1 MKKSLRLKYLL
12 AALYLLV
19 PLVSQANDIEPGK
32 EYYTAI
38 KTPVPIV
45 LDGDLSEWRGAMLLA
60 DPRFSIPKGSG
71 DEGDLVFFELYD
83 QGGPGTA
90 DWTGPDDHTSAV
102 QVVYDDDNV
111 YFGFTVTDEYHQN
124 SNSAWN
130 GDSVQLMI
138 ANAERDQQ
146 IALYNYGLDGNED
159 DGIGEIIILHEAG
172 PGGTE
177 AVIVRNSDTK
187 RTIYEIK
194 LPKESIGFEDLERLS
209 GGVQFGLGMA
219 INDGDKDA
227 PGQQGWGGLGAHAIV
242 FGKSPGETALVTL
255 AMSNDIEPGKEYY
268 IANPLKGEFV
278 LDGEL
283 NEWGGVPVLS
293 DPRFSIPKGSKRDGT
308 LVLFEIYDQGG
319 PGTADWTGPDDQTSA
334 VQIAYDAE
342 NIYFGFTVT
351 DEYHQNNN
359 SAWNGDSVQ
368 LMIASADQQQQV
380 ALYNYG
386 LDGNEDD
393 GIGEVVIL
401 HEAGPGG
408 TEAVVVRNSD
418 TKRTVYE
425 IKLPAA
431 SLGLES
437 LELGTRFGLG
447 MAIND
452 GDKEAPGQQG
462 WGGLGAHAIVFG
474 KSPNET
480 ALVTLGVGGASGDQ
494 IFLSA
499 INVSLDTFSFR
510 ASDKGE
516 SLVDPASAKLILNG
530 EEVELV
536 ASDKKVDA
544 FDFSFVSP
552 EIFPPATTLE
562 YLIEVSDTEGN
573 VVTDAGT
580 LVTPTYG
587 LLEAPMLALDV
598 DTSMPGFIW
607 RIWQNDL
614 QPIGNSIQAESALAG
629 ELEDIDGTPLVN
641 DAYPDEPFGDAT
653 GPGVEDGVAL
663 KFEIPTTLNL
673 SVFDGGDF
681 GNFIPDSQM
690 PGVPGRF
697 FTSNGVAVE
706 ILTFIEFPEGQVIMG
721 VNSKDGFRMDVGYVD
736 DPANALTAG
745 SFEGARG
752 ESDTT
757 FLIDV
762 RDAGIYPV
770 RIIYYNGNGDPS
782 FELFTVDENGDRTL
796 VNDTDNGGLPAYRVG
811 TVPESVEQITF
822 TGTPVAEGADV
833 SEATVVN
840 FGELG
845 SEATYEFFFTAIL
858 GGASTAIAGNDA
870 FAIKLD
876 QWNQQGVFGSTEFG
890 VADNIFTAVEG
901 QSVASVFG
909 APVHVVITTDASGTT
924 LYINGVLSGTWAG
937 NFDLSGDTKI
947 MGARLS
953 QETDHMGEGST
964 MYRWATYV
972 GVANEAQVM
981 AIYEA
986 RPDVNTGGTSTT
998 VTLTDGEVTIEY
1010 TGTLQS
1016 APTVNGPW
1024 TEVDGASSPFTESVS
1039 DDEKFYRSM
1048 Q

>member
-1 MKKSLRLKYLL
+1 MKKTLILKTLL
-12 AALYLLV
+12 VALYMLV
-19 PLVSQANDIEPGK
+19 QMPLAQANDIEPGK

-38 KTPVPIV
+38 KTPFPIV

-83 QGGPGTA
+83 AGGPGTA

-124 SNSAWN
+124 NNSAWN

-138 ANAERDQQ
+138 ANADRDQQ
-146 IALYNYGLDGNED
+146 IALYNYGLGGNED
-159 DGIGEIIILHEAG
+159 DGLGEIIILHEAG

-177 AVIVRNSDTK
+177 AVIVRNSETK

-194 LPKESIGFEDLERLS
+194 LPKESLELESLS
-209 GGVQFGLGMA
+209 GGTQFGLGMA

-242 FGKSPGETALVTL
+242 FGKTPGETALVTL

-268 IANPLKGEFV
+268 IANPLKGDFT
-278 LDGEL
+278 LDGQL
-283 NEWGGVPVLS
+283 DEWSGIPVLS
-293 DPRFSIPKGSKRDGT
+293 DPRFSIPKGSKREGT
-308 LVLFEIYDQGG
+308 LSLFELYDAGG
-319 PGTADWTGPDDQTSA
+319 PGTADWTGPDDHTSA

-368 LMIASADQQQQV
+368 LMIASANQQNQI

-386 LDGNEDD
+386 LGGNEDD
-393 GIGEVVIL
+393 GLGETIIL

-408 TEAVVVRNSD
+408 TEAIIVRNNE

-425 IKLPAA
+425 IKLPA
-431 SLGLES
+431 SSMELEGLA
-437 LELGTRFGLG
+437 LGTQFGLG

-452 GDKEAPGQQG
+452 GDKDAPGQQG

-474 KSPNET
+474 KTPSET

-516 SLVDPASAKLILNG
+516 SLVDPASAKLTLNG
-530 EEVELV
+530 EEVTLTPSE
-536 ASDKKVDA
+536 KKVDA
-544 FDFSFVSP
+544 YDFSVKLND
-552 EIFPPATTLE
+552 IFPPATPIE
-562 YLIEVSDTEGN
+562 YLIEVADTEGN
-573 VVTDAGT
+573 VVTDSGT
-580 LVTPTYG
+580 LVTPSYG
-587 LLEAPMLALDV
+587 LLDAPMLATDV
-598 DTSMPGFIW
+598 DMSMPGFVW
-607 RIWQNDL
+607 RIWQNSL
-614 QPIGNSIQAESALAG
+614 ASIGNSSVAEQALAG
-629 ELEDIDGTPLVN
+629 TIEDVDGTLLEN
-641 DAYPDEPFGDAT
+641 NAYPDEPYGDAT
-653 GPGVEDGVAL
+653 GMGVEDGAAL

-673 SVFDGGDF
+673 SVYDGADF
-681 GNFIPDSQM
+681 GNFEPDVQM
-690 PGVPGRF
+690 PGVPGQF
-697 FTSNGVAVE
+697 FSSNGMAVE
-706 ILTFIEFPEGQVIMG
+706 ITTFVEFPEGQVIMG
-721 VNSKDGFRMDVGYVD
+721 INSKDGFRMDVGYVD
-736 DPANALTAG
+736 DPENAQTAG

-762 RDAGIYPV
+762 RQAGIYPV
-770 RIIYYNGNGDPS
+770 RIIFYNGNGDPS
-782 FELFTVDENGDRTL
+782 FEFFTVDENGDRTL
-796 VNDTDNGGLPAYRVG
+796 VNDTDNGGLAAYRAG
-811 TVPESVEQITF
+811 TVPDFVEQVSF
-822 TGTPVAEGADV
+822 TGTPVQQGADV

-840 FGELG
+840 FGALG
-845 SEATYEFFFTAIL
+845 AEATYEFFFNAVK
-858 GGASTAIAGNDA
+858 GGASTAIAGNNA
-870 FAIKLD
+870 FALKLD
-876 QWNQQGVFGSTEFG
+876 QWNEQGLFGSTEFG
-890 VADNIFTAVEG
+890 VADNLFTAVEG
-901 QSVASVFG
+901 QNVASVFG
-909 APVHVVITTDASGTT
+909 APVHVVFTTDASGTS
-924 LYINGVLSGTWAG
+924 LYINGVLSGTWDG
-937 NFDLSGDTKI
+937 TFDLSGDTKI
-947 MGARLS
+947 MGARLE
-953 QETDHMGEGST
+953 QETDHMGDGST
-964 MYRWATYV
+964 MYHWATYT
-972 GVANEAQVM
+972 GVANATQVM
-981 AIYEA
+981 ALYDA
-986 RPDVNTGGTSTT
+986 RPAVSTGGSITS
-998 VTLTDGEVTIEY
+998 VALANGEITIEY

-1016 APTVNGPW
+1016 APSIDGPW
-1024 TEVDGASSPFTESVS
+1024 TDVEGATSPFSEAASA
-1039 DDEKFYRSM
+1039 DAKFFRVT